1 MKLATGGLY
10 SVSAENDA
18 YRYSIAEYSTQAIQT
33 THFSDMHS
41 DNMLE
46 LSRLTETGDNTAII
60 YLRMQT
66 MKQKL
71 KQVKSKKLPTKILI
85 ESKVNVNEK

>member
-1 MKLATGGLY
+1 
-10 SVSAENDA
+10 VSAENDA
-18 YRYSIAEYSTQAIQT
+18 YRYSIAEHSTQAIQT
-33 THFSDMHS
+33 THFSDTHS
-41 DNMLE
+41 GNMLE
-46 LSRLTETGDNTAII
+46 LSRLTETRDNTAII

-71 KQVKSKKLPTKILI
+71 KQVKSKKLPRKIFI